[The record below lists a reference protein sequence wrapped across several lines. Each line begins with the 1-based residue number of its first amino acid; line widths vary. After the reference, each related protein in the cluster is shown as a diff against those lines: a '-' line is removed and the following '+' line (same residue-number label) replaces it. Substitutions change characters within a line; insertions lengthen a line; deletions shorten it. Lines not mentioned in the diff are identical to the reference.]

1 MSSVTARAPAKIN
14 LELAVG
20 GARRDGYHGVATA
33 YHAISLYD
41 EVTATPADRL
51 AVTVDGATGVP
62 VGDVPLDSTNLAAAA
77 AVALARHVGVD
88 PDVQLHIA
96 KGIPV
101 AGGMAG
107 GSADAAAAIVAC
119 DALWQTGL
127 SRAEL
132 AHVAARLGSDV
143 PFSLVGGTAL
153 GTGRGEVLTPVLA
166 RGRFEWVVA
175 LADGGLSTP
184 AVYAECDR
192 LRAGQVLPEPR
203 VSDAMMAALRAG
215 DPDQL
220 GPAMRND
227 LQDAACSLRP
237 ALKQTLATGR
247 EAGALGA
254 MVSGSGPTV
263 VFLAR
268 SPEHA
273 IDIAVALSATGTC
286 RSVKRAH
293 GPVAGARLVGEG

>member
-1 MSSVTARAPAKIN
+1 
-14 LELAVG
+14 
-20 GARRDGYHGVATA
+20 
-33 YHAISLYD
+33 
-41 EVTATPADRL
+41 
-51 AVTVDGATGVP
+51 
-62 VGDVPLDSTNLAAAA
+62 
-77 AVALARHVGVD
+77 
-88 PDVQLHIA
+88 
-96 KGIPV
+96 
-101 AGGMAG
+101 
-107 GSADAAAAIVAC
+107 
-119 DALWQTGL
+119 
-127 SRAEL
+127 
-132 AHVAARLGSDV
+132 
-143 PFSLVGGTAL
+143 
-153 GTGRGEVLTPVLA
+153 VLTPVLA